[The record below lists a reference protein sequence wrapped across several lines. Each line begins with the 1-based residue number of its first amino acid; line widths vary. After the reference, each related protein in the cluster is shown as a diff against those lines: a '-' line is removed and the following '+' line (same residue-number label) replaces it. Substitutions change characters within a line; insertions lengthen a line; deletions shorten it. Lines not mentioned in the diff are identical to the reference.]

1 MQKDKTNN
9 GDMAESANDRK
20 HLQPDGAVLD
30 LPDVKDIPGQEH
42 IHVPDMREYADT
54 TISSADEEGEGIL
67 DDEEEDDDDDLE
79 GGNLVSDESDYDENS
94 EDKVTPTERQ
104 MLEMAAEQTPG
115 DEEAEDRRRMTLDNV
130 DDDGVPLMEADLES
144 DAEGEDLDLPEDE
157 ETTEEE
163 TPY

>member
-1 MQKDKTNN
+1 
-9 GDMAESANDRK
+9 MAESANDRK
-20 HLQPDGAVLD
+20 HLEPDEAVLD

-54 TISSADEEGEGIL
+54 TISSADEEGDGIF
-67 DDEEEDDDDDLE
+67 DDEDGEEEDDLDEDAAD
-79 GGNLVSDESDYDENS
+79 LVSDDSDYDENS